1 MFKDKS
7 VRKEMSVRN
16 YYDAPSLRVSDRDDL
31 FTGETRTVFDE
42 DLQMEIE
49 VTPMRKPTEVYNDPE
64 SEALDQIANLLLEDA
79 EYRKRAGMVLG
90 TKKSNASAVA
100 KHVKALLNARTLKE
114 LERAMAKFDDEQ
126 TEQVAQYAEI
136 ARAKLAG

>member
-7 VRKEMSVRN
+7 VREEMSVRN
-16 YYDAPSLRVSDRDDL
+16 YYDAPSLRVSDSDDL
-31 FTGETRTVFDE
+31 FTGETRMVFDE
-42 DLQMEIE
+42 DLQMEVE

-90 TKKSNASAVA
+90 TKKSNASVVA
-100 KHVKALLNARTLKE
+100 KRVKALLNARTLKE

-136 ARAKLAG
+136 VRAKLAG